1 MVKDSLPI
9 YDVVIIGGG
18 INGCGCAADAALRG
32 LSVLLCEQDDLA
44 SKTSSSSSKLIH
56 GGLRYLEQFHFNL
69 VKKALSERQTLMQ
82 LAPFLVSPLALVL
95 PHVKK
100 MRPLWM
106 VRLGLFLYDHLNK
119 KNTLPH
125 SRFIH
130 RLKQTLYFEP
140 LNKNINKGFVFY
152 DCTTDDAR
160 LTITNAL
167 QAKQHG
173 AKIMTQTALIQAN
186 VINNLWQLT
195 FQTTSGTPFQVLAK
209 SIINA
214 TGPWIEKV
222 NRLLNIPLDHT
233 ISLIKG
239 SHIVIPKLYDGDH
252 AYLLQNN
259 DERVVFAIP
268 YHGHTMIG
276 TTDVPLSETLDEV
289 TIESSE
295 IDYLFTLIARFF
307 NKPLTRQDI
316 IHSWSGV
323 RTLLS
328 SDNKNPSQLSREY
341 AYYASINPAPSVTIY
356 SGKMTT
362 YRQLASEVIDQL
374 KSVFPNLPPSTTQ
387 TTPLPGSF
395 LGNMNFKDYQLYA
408 AEKYHWLDKTTLTRY
423 LNNYGTRTETLLKNC
438 NNRQDLGICFADTL
452 YQIEVDYLIREEW
465 ATCCDDI
472 LWRRTKLGLTSRC
485 RVM

>member
-56 GGLRYLEQFHFNL
+56 GGLRYLEHFHFNL
-69 VKKALSERQTLMQ
+69 VKKALAERQTLMQ
-82 LAPFLVSPLALVL
+82 LAPFLVRPLALVL
-95 PHVKK
+95 PHDKK

-125 SRFIH
+125 SRLIH

-140 LNKNINKGFVFY
+140 LNKDINKGFVFY
-152 DCTTDDAR
+152 DGTTDDAR

-173 AKIMTQTALIQAN
+173 AKIMTQTALIQAS
-186 VINNLWQLT
+186 VINNVWQLT
-195 FQTTSGTPFQVLAK
+195 FQTASGTPFQVLAK

-214 TGPWIEKV
+214 AGPWVERV
-222 NRLLNIPLDHT
+222 NRLLNIPLNHT

-239 SHIVIPKLYDGDH
+239 SHIVIPKLYDGEH

-268 YHGHTMIG
+268 FHGHTMVG

-307 NKPLTRQDI
+307 NKPLT
-316 IHSWSGV
+316 
-323 RTLLS
+323 
-328 SDNKNPSQLSREY
+328 
-341 AYYASINPAPSVTIY
+341 
-356 SGKMTT
+356 
-362 YRQLASEVIDQL
+362 
-374 KSVFPNLPPSTTQ
+374 
-387 TTPLPGSF
+387 SF
-395 LGNMNFKDYQLYA
+395 K
-408 AEKYHWLDKTTLTRY
+408 
-423 LNNYGTRTETLLKNC
+423 
-438 NNRQDLGICFADTL
+438 
-452 YQIEVDYLIREEW
+452 
-465 ATCCDDI
+465 
-472 LWRRTKLGLTSRC
+472 
-485 RVM
+485 